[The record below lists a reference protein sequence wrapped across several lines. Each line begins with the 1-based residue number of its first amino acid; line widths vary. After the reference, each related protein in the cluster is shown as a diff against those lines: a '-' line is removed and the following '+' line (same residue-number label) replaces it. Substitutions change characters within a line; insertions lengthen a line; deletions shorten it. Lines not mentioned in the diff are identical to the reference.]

1 MKMRFV
7 HFNQVIL
14 DTIKDF
20 LENQLDLISQSIELN
35 QENSLD
41 KEGKSKH

>member
-1 MKMRFV
+1 MRFV

>member
-1 MKMRFV
+1 MCFI
-7 HFNQVIL
+7 HCNQVML
-14 DTIKDF
+14 DKIEGF

>member
-1 MKMRFV
+1 MRFV
-7 HFNQVIL
+7 HCNQVIL
-14 DTIKDF
+14 DKIKDF

>member
-1 MKMRFV
+1 MRFV

-41 KEGKSKH
+41 KEEKSKK

>member
-1 MKMRFV
+1 MCFV
-7 HFNQVIL
+7 HCNQVML
-14 DTIKDF
+14 DKIEDF